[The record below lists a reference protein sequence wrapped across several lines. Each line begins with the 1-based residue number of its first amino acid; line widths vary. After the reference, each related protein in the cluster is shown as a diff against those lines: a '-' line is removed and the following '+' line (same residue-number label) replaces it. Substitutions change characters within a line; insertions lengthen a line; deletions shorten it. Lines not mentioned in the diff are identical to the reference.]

1 MCIMMLIV
9 TIINIIF
16 ACTVIQCCLSYQ
28 NVEALGKT
36 KYKPKT
42 GLTNTTAVRKDG
54 SFLFTPVPL
63 TAITLKNEFLS
74 VENKF

>member
-1 MCIMMLIV
+1 MMLIV
-9 TIINIIF
+9 TIISMIF

-42 GLTNTTAVRKDG
+42 GLTNTIAVKKDG
-54 SFLFTPVPL
+54 SFLFTP
-63 TAITLKNEFLS
+63 AITLKNKFLS